1 LTDARKWVQ
10 QTESSLREG
19 RHFKITEAKRHTL
32 AQAIDR
38 YMAAI
43 LPTSQRVVLAKL
55 RNCNGGKK
63 G

>member
-1 LTDARKWVQ
+1 MQ